1 MEGKETDFFGRTELL
16 MGGDYMRNLSRVRV
30 IVFGVG
36 GVGSWCVEALVR
48 SGVRRITL
56 VDSDQVCA
64 SNVNRQLMATSK
76 TLGRLK
82 VDVLKQRLLEINP
95 AAEVEALPMVYQK
108 ETAEQFHL
116 EQYDYIVDAID
127 SLKDKICLILQAT
140 RLMRECRHVTFFS
153 SMGAALRIDPLA
165 VSKAEFWEVQ
175 GDPLARMLRKRFK
188 SMHEYPAHKFLC
200 VYSTEL
206 PRENRGE
213 AIAPESVGGP
223 AAKARINGTM
233 AAVTMTFG
241 VALASLVT
249 ADVEK
254 KMSAAASGS
263 EAL

>member
-48 SGVRRITL
+48 SGVGRITL

-241 VALASLVT
+241 VVLASLVT

-254 KMSAAASGS
+254 KMAVAASGS